1 MNEQLF
7 LIIADT
13 VPILSS
19 QNCNKYTTMMK
30 IKILVNIFLVTAMVV
45 FRLRV
50 FKSDFGSCHLRGNV
64 NFIHLKT
71 KRELRPLPPEQ

>member
-1 MNEQLF
+1 
-7 LIIADT
+7 
-13 VPILSS
+13 
-19 QNCNKYTTMMK
+19 MMK